1 MKIEKAK
8 PMFNDLEWA
17 TLLDAVNKH
26 ITDLTESESMAL
38 VSMKAVRRKIF
49 IMQDPS
55 IGAECDHPFGMSCNL
70 CE

>member
-1 MKIEKAK
+1 M
-8 PMFNDLEWA
+8 
-17 TLLDAVNKH
+17 LDAVNKH